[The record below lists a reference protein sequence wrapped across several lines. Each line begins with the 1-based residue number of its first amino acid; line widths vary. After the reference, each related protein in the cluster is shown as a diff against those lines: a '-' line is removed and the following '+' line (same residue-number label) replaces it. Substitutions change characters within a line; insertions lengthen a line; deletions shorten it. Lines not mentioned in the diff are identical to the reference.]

1 MKVLINVMIFLTFL
15 AVSVMILQK
24 SRLAHSDTIMIT
36 DITPSANTITPS
48 SNNYMIM
55 SNICLEVKALRDDV
69 EILKEKMDRIQIN
82 SLQNN
87 INVQPVIILDGSK
100 Q

>member
-1 MKVLINVMIFLTFL
+1 MRIIINIMIFLTFL
-15 AVSVMILQK
+15 AVSVMILRK
-24 SRLAHSDTIMIT
+24 SPLAHSDTIMIT
-36 DITPSANTITPS
+36 DITPSTNTIAPP

-55 SNICLEVKALRDDV
+55 SNICLEVITLRNDV
-69 EILKEKMDRIQIN
+69 ELLKDKMDKIQIN

-87 INVQPVIILDGSK
+87 INIQPVIILSGNV